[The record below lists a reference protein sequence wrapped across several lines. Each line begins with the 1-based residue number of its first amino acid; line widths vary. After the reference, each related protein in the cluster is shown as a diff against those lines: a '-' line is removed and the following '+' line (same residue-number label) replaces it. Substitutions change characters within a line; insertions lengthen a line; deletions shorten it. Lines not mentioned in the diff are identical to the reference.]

1 VWLILSKSDS
11 RARREKIT
19 LESFLAQAE
28 RVFKPYKIKP
38 RRSDAVDWWAAYQI
52 GQRVAKHFVKRDSK
66 GVNRV
71 FIVGDG
77 KLRGPN
83 HLVQFLTTSKPVIH
97 IALKLAKA

>member
-1 VWLILSKSDS
+1 LILSKSDS

-77 KLRGPN
+77 KLRGPIILCN
-83 HLVQFLTTSKPVIH
+83 C
-97 IALKLAKA
+97 